1 MAKKIINIRIRDGLI
16 ILLLFVLQLPA
27 NAQSGQKV
35 YSTYCSGCH
44 GPRLEGSVAT
54 ALIKKDWKHGADKAS
69 LTKTIS
75 KGIASTEMINWE
87 SVLSKKQI
95 DDVVDF
101 IVRAQT
107 TPDLLKDLDLPL
119 SVKTKDYNLKIE
131 KLVTSGITGPWG
143 LEFVDANRTLI
154 TGKTGELRW
163 MINGKL
169 DAQPIQGLPQTY
181 AADNYGGMMDL
192 ALDPEYDKTGWVY
205 LAYSHNAQ
213 NSKDKM
219 APGLTKIVRGK
230 VVNHKWVDQQVL
242 FEAPESL
249 YVKGGSRWGCRFLI
263 DKQGFLYFTI
273 GDMGRADDS
282 QDLSKATGK
291 IYRINRD
298 GSIPKDNPLY
308 GKPGVIQAIYSWGNR
323 NAQGIAQHPTTG
335 VIYTSEHGPQ
345 GGDELNILKNG
356 ANYGWPVITYGIDYD
371 GSVITNLTHKDGME
385 QPITYW
391 TPSIAVGAI
400 EFVSGNKFALWK
412 NNLIVTALKFQE
424 VRRLVIDGDQVME
437 QEILLKG
444 YGRVRDVKF
453 GPDGAMYVVTNGP
466 DEILRVTPQ

>member
-1 MAKKIINIRIRDGLI
+1 MNKNNIQMRTVLGLAAALI
-16 ILLLFVLQLPA
+16 FNASLPS

-44 GPRLEGSVAT
+44 GAKLEGSIAT
-54 ALIKKDWKHGADKAS
+54 ALIKKEWKHGGDKQS
-69 LTKTIS
+69 LVKTIS
-75 KGIASTEMINWE
+75 KGIPSTEMIGWE
-87 SVLSKKQI
+87 SVLSKEQI
-95 DDVVDF
+95 DEIASV
-101 IVRAQT
+101 IVSAQT
-107 TPDLLKDLDLPL
+107 SPDLIKNLDLPL
-119 SVKTKDYNLKIE
+119 SVKTRNYNLKIE
-131 KLVTSGITGPWG
+131 KLVTGGITGPWG
-143 LEFVDANRTLI
+143 LEFVGTNRALI

-163 MINGKL
+163 MVNGKL
-169 DAQPIQGLPQTY
+169 DDRPISGLPQTY
-181 AADNYGGMMDL
+181 ADDNYGGMMDL
-192 ALDPEYDKTGWVY
+192 ALEPEHRKTGWVY

-219 APGLTKIVRGK
+219 APGMTKIVRGK
-230 VVNHKWVDQQVL
+230 VVDHKWVDQQVL
-242 FEAPESL
+242 FEVQDSL

-282 QDLSKATGK
+282 QDLSKPTGK

-298 GSIPKDNPLY
+298 GSIPRDNPFY

-335 VIYTSEHGPQ
+335 VIYVSEHGPQ

-400 EFVSGNKFALWK
+400 EFVTGNRFNRWK

-424 VRRLVIDGDQVME
+424 VRRLVIDGDKVKE

-466 DEILRVTPQ
+466 